1 MKLMKSTTSPY
12 ARLAHAMLIEA
23 GEAFDLDILNP
34 WADPEQLV
42 AANPARRV
50 PTLILD
56 DGTVMTEAMLITDY
70 AAKHAPE
77 GSHLKAISPVQYEI
91 AGRAWGITEAAVHV
105 IIGRKIVSD
114 DLAATEYDSHPVA
127 RRRYAS
133 MMNGLTQLESLAGD
147 LSDRHMGIAEISAA
161 NALDYVDFRFPK
173 ADWRPDIPAL
183 DAWRAR
189 NAHHPS
195 LAETVPS

>member
-1 MKLMKSTTSPY
+1 MKLLKSTTSPY

-23 GEAFDLDILNP
+23 GAAFEVDILNP
-34 WADPEQLV
+34 WADPDQLV
-42 AANPARRV
+42 AVNPARRV

-56 DGTVMTEAMLITDY
+56 DGTVLTEAMLIADY
-70 AAKHAPE
+70 AARIAPE
-77 GSHLKAISPVQYEI
+77 DSHLRSISQGQYEI

-133 MMNGLTQLESLAGD
+133 IISGLAQLEQMASG
-147 LSDRHMGIAEISAA
+147 LSDTKMGMAEISVA
-161 NALDYVDFRFPK
+161 NAIDYVDFRFPE

-189 NAHHPS
+189 NAQNPS
-195 LAETVPS
+195 LRDTVPS